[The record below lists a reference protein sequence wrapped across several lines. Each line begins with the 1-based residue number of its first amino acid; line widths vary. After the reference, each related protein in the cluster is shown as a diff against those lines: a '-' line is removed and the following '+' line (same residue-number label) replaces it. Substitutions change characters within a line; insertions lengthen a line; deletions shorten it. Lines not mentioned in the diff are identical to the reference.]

1 MKKSVG
7 FFMTALSAVAAA
19 VGAVAYFMNS
29 KTNYFINLGVN
40 PVVMGCVAA
49 AILLQIFYLVVTGRG
64 HQMWSDVLAVLPPA
78 LLMVSTITLAG
89 TRISGIASIM
99 TFENNAQNMADLTSA
114 IVSIAACLIAAVIG
128 IAASFFDTVKG

>member
-7 FFMTALSAVAAA
+7 FVMTALSAAAA
-19 VGAVAYFMNS
+19 VVGAVAYFMNS
-29 KTNYFINLGVN
+29 KTNYFINLKRQ

-49 AILLQIFYLVVTGRG
+49 AVVLQIVYLVVTGKG
-64 HQMWSDVLAVLPPA
+64 HQLWTDVLAVLSPA
-78 LLMVSTITLAG
+78 LLMVATITLAG

-114 IVSIAACLIAAVIG
+114 IVGIAACLIAAIIG
-128 IAASFFDTVKG
+128 IAASFFDTVKE